1 MPDNAGMI
9 TLRVHD
15 EFKKLVDAVGDVAPR
30 HIRRSAVV
38 ALTKTTVLAKN
49 ALQAELP
56 KVFDRPT
63 PWTMNSLFVRPATF
77 ATPVAEIM
85 IKDFAPKG
93 TPAVKYLAPGVYGGA
108 RRIKR
113 FERALQYAGA
123 MPRGWY
129 AVPTKDVKLDAYGN
143 PPGPLITRILS
154 VVKASP
160 DPMQN
165 QTKKSRG
172 RAKADYFVVTEK
184 RGNLVPGI
192 YERRVFGGSVASWRK
207 GQKDKA
213 SGIRMLF
220 VYTSSP
226 PQYQKRLD
234 FDGIVTTVV
243 EKNFGYQFEFA
254 FADAIKRFGA

>member
-1 MPDNAGMI
+1 MI

-123 MPRGWY
+123 MPRGWF
-129 AVPTKDVKLDAYGN
+129 AVPTKDVKLDVYGN

-160 DPMQN
+160 DAMQN

-184 RGNLVPGI
+184 RGNLSPGI
-192 YERRVFGGSVASWRK
+192 YERKRLGHGT
-207 GQKDKA
+207 
-213 SGIRMLF
+213 GIRMLF
-220 VYTSSP
+220 FYTSSP